1 MLCPNDPMKFKSLTV
16 TKMLNE
22 KKTVEKFHIIKKNN
36 IFCREKNAY
45 AITSSNSCSL
55 KLFFFRINFV
65 SLTNKFVLKLILF
78 QIRIFK
84 T

>member
-22 KKTVEKFHIIKKNN
+22 KKTVEKFLMIKKNN
-36 IFCREKNAY
+36 IFCRENLY